1 MPLRDLALGL
11 TVIVIWALNIIV
23 IKLGVADMPPLLL
36 MTLRFMLVAVLIV
49 PFTRITRRQ
58 LPWLL
63 LLSVT
68 FGGLHFPLLFLGLRE
83 AEAGTGAL
91 LVQMGTPF
99 ATLLAAAFLKERLDA
114 RRSIGLALSFAGVA
128 ILAGGPSLPDALP
141 TTLLLGSALFWAISN
156 LLIKA
161 AVHIAPLTLAGWIA
175 LFAIPQVAL
184 ESWLFENDQL
194 AALAAA
200 GASGWGAVFYT
211 AVMSSIVAYGLWY
224 RLLQKHPVSRVV
236 PLSLLMPVFAVILGV
251 WLLDDSLGVNKLA
264 GGTLV
269 IAGLAV
275 INLRLSKFLP
285 WLGKRSRQPENARP
299 GR

>member
-1 MPLRDLALGL
+1 MPLRDLLLGL
-11 TVIVIWALNIIV
+11 TVIAIWALNIIV

-49 PFTRITRRQ
+49 PFTRIDRTQ

-68 FGGLHFPLLFLGLRE
+68 FGGLHFPLLFLGLGQ

-99 ATLLAAAFLKERLDA
+99 ATLLAAAFLKERLDL
-114 RRSIGLALSFAGVA
+114 RRGLGLALSFGGVVV
-128 ILAGGPSLPDALP
+128 LAGGPSLPSP
-141 TTLLLGSALFWAISN
+141 TATALLLASALFWAVSN
-156 LLIKA
+156 LIIKVA
-161 AVHIAPLTLAGWIA
+161 PRIPPLTLAGWIA

-184 ESWLFENDQL
+184 GTWLLESDQF
-194 AALAAA
+194 AALAR
-200 GASGWGAVFYT
+200 ASWAGWGAVFYT

-236 PLSLLMPVFAVILGV
+236 PLSLLMPVFAVLLGM
-251 WLLDDSLGVNKLA
+251 WLLNDPLGINKLV
-264 GGTLV
+264 GGSLV
-269 IAGLAV
+269 VAGLAV
-275 INLRLSKFLP
+275 INVRLP
-285 WLGKRSRQPENARP
+285 QRRRP
-299 GR
+299 V